1 MCVVRV
7 RFAGARDGVGSA
19 GWRVKRLVHPDKTR
33 LLKCFVVLPAKLVH
47 CKLKTKGCLLITKT
61 VISVGSGSFFPLP
74 LYGNAGMINN
84 QHVSVAAFVLYS
96 LNLLSCHLFILNL
109 RRNKYRN
116 R

>member
-1 MCVVRV
+1 MER
-7 RFAGARDGVGSA
+7 ALPAQQ
-19 GWRVKRLVHPDKTR
+19 VKHLVHPDKIQVFEMLCCAPSKACSWQIENER
-33 LLKCFVVLPAKLVH
+33 MPSRHKKSHFSR
-47 CKLKTKGCLLITKT
+47 IRF
-61 VISVGSGSFFPLP
+61 FFPLP

-84 QHVSVAAFVLYS
+84 QHISVAAFVPYS